1 MVKEE
6 TVKSLVHQTHSGE
19 VDDMIWYCNTATV
32 QTNVNLNIMRYK
44 GAI

>member
-19 VDDMIWYCNTATV
+19 VDDMIWCHCCNTATAASFKSK
-32 QTNVNLNIMRYK
+32 LM
-44 GAI
+44 